1 MRQLGGYSM
10 MRWALPVDTE
20 QCCYDII
27 WDAIDDLKRSPGLPS
42 YMWAG
47 QILAAL
53 RDYAE
58 TTQVPD
64 RIRQAMMTTIVHR
77 WCQDLNATA
86 QAKMVWKKQERH
98 YEQRTGNPGYDTL
111 EC

>member
-10 MRWALPVDTE
+10 MRWALSVDTE
-20 QCCYDII
+20 QCCYDVI

-53 RDYAE
+53 RDHAE

-86 QAKMVWKKQERH
+86 QAKMVWKKQLNGSWKKLYRKKGE
-98 YEQRTGNPGYDTL
+98 TL
-111 EC
+111 